1 MKILSKINVLL
12 LLFLLVI
19 CQNSKA
25 QTKGFIGSK
34 NAIFFDASTAFQK
47 EIKFQ
52 YNVHIK
58 KHRILLVDLARQKI
72 EDSAL
77 FNKEGDRFLIDL
89 LHTNNSIGIGF
100 LSNNKKLNMP
110 MPIGSY
116 YGIKFERHWGTLH
129 QTKDDLMLDS
139 YNHQS
144 NLPMIIFGRG
154 IALNHRFII
163 DLSIK
168 AGVKFGKYFL
178 PNDGVHK
185 NIVPPLGLYPQNIP
199 FVNQNEKITEVS
211 SGVYKYYAYYAMPGL
226 KFGFL
231 F

>member
-1 MKILSKINVLL
+1 MKILLKINVLL
-12 LLFLLVI
+12 ILLLVL
-19 CQNSKA
+19 CQSSKA

-34 NAIFFDASTAFQK
+34 NAIFFDASTILQK

-72 EDSAL
+72 DNSVV
-77 FNKEGDRFLIDL
+77 FNQEGDSSLIS
-89 LHTNNSIGIGF
+89 LHHNNNSIGIGF
-100 LSNNKKLNMP
+100 LMNNKKLNMP

-116 YGIKFERHWGTLH
+116 FGVKFERHWGKLH
-129 QTKDDLMLDS
+129 QSKEDLMLDS

-144 NLPMIIFGRG
+144 NLPMLIFGRG
-154 IALNHRFII
+154 IAINHRFVI

-168 AGVKFGKYFL
+168 AGIKFGKYFL
-178 PNDGVHK
+178 PIDRVHK
-185 NIVPPLGLYPQNIP
+185 NIVPPLGLYPSNIP
-199 FVNQNEKITEVS
+199 FVNQNKKITEVS
-211 SGVYKYYAYYAMPGL
+211 SGVYKYYAYHAMPSL